1 MAAQTTCLSEPLNK
15 SQFLLVIY
23 TAPHNINDVV
33 AKQRRSKHYRFI
45 LFLFFYFIAQW
56 IHHVLKRT
64 VSRTVRN
71 LSIFLKVKS

>member
-33 AKQRRSKHYRFI
+33 AKQGRSKHHFI
-45 LFLFFYFIAQW
+45 LFYFI
-56 IHHVLKRT
+56 
-64 VSRTVRN
+64 
-71 LSIFLKVKS
+71 FLFNGFIMFSKEL